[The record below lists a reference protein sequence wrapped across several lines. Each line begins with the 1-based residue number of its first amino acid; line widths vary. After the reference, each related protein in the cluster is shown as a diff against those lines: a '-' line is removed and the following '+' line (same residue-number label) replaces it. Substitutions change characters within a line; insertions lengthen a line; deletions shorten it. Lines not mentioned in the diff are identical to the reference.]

1 MIVFKEFRTVTIT
14 AEGLKVVVVL
24 KPEDAAPSTD
34 QVVPQPETPPMSES
48 ANMPVPKNTPVPQ
61 DFSTPTPAPMVH
73 PYLERIRLRRNVA
86 PRVIEDRARKAVSRA
101 LEDDWGEEGRED
113 GAGSE

>member
-1 MIVFKEFRTVTIT
+1 MQR
-14 AEGLKVVVVL
+14 
-24 KPEDAAPSTD
+24 SW
-34 QVVPQPETPPMSES
+34 VVPQPETPPMSES
-48 ANMPVPKNTPVPQ
+48 ANIPVPKNTPVPQ
-61 DFSTPTPAPMVH
+61 DFSTPIPAPMVH

-86 PRVIEDRARKAVSRA
+86 PRVIEDPYLEREEMWQGRRKAVSRA